1 MAEKL
6 HMEIRSRSDLN
17 LVSRS
22 LNRGWLDGFDERR
35 QQAVESILAVI
46 ENTQDP
52 EMAVKAFQVLVRAD
66 QADLKREEVA
76 IKKQAADDN
85 RRLRLLEFARSLPPG
100 EVARIASEIKEATGE

>member
-1 MAEKL
+1 MKIE
-6 HMEIRSRSDLN
+6 SRSDLN

-46 ENTQDP
+46 ETTQDP

-66 QADLKREEVA
+66 QADLMRETVA
-76 IKKQAADDN
+76 IKKQEADDN
-85 RRLRLLEFARSLPPG
+85 RRLRLLEFARSLPVG
-100 EVARIASEIKEATGE
+100 EIDRIASEHKAGIAE

>member
-1 MAEKL
+1 
-6 HMEIRSRSDLN
+6 MEIRSKSDLN

-22 LNRGWLDGFDERR
+22 LNRGWLDGFDDRR

-46 ENTQDP
+46 ENTQEP

-76 IKKQAADDN
+76 IRKQEADDN
-85 RRLRLLEFARSLPPG
+85 RRLRLLEFARSLPVG
-100 EVARIASEIKEATGE
+100 EITRIASEHKAGIAER

>member
-1 MAEKL
+1 M
-6 HMEIRSRSDLN
+6 HMEITSKSDLN

-35 QQAVESILAVI
+35 QRAVESILAVI

-76 IKKQAADDN
+76 IRKQEADDN
-85 RRLRLLEFARSLPPG
+85 RRLQLLEFARSLPVG
-100 EVARIASEIKEATGE
+100 EITRIASEHQAGTEE

>member
-1 MAEKL
+1 MKIE
-6 HMEIRSRSDLN
+6 SRSHLN

-22 LNRGWLDGFDERR
+22 LNRGWLDGFDDRR

-66 QADLKREEVA
+66 QADLMRETVA
-76 IKKQAADDN
+76 IKKQEADDN
-85 RRLRLLEFARSLPPG
+85 RRLRLLEFARSLPVG
-100 EVARIASEIKEATGE
+100 EIDRIASEHKAGIAER

>member
-1 MAEKL
+1 MKIESQS
-6 HMEIRSRSDLN
+6 HLN

-22 LNRGWLDGFDERR
+22 LNRGWLDGFDDRR

-66 QADLKREEVA
+66 QADLMRETVA
-76 IKKQAADDN
+76 IKKQEADDN
-85 RRLRLLEFARSLPPG
+85 RRLRLLEFARSLPVG
-100 EVARIASEIKEATGE
+100 EIDRIASEHKAGIAER